1 MPDEDRETR
10 YYNKTTAALEWR
22 CKYCAQSYA
31 LSGGTDI
38 ITKHLTSQKGH
49 GIERNSLRDKRVKNQ
64 QATIVEAMQD
74 AAAHPQKRRKMHES
88 DGHSI
93 NPDMLE
99 ILWIQVVVACH
110 FALRLVE
117 IPQFRTFLL
126 YLNKDIECWLPNSH
140 KKIRDWVIRQFKIQ
154 KENVQQM
161 IHSARS
167 KIHISCDLWTS
178 SNSLAILGVV
188 AHFVTEDGKL
198 QRCVLA
204 LKDIIGKHTGEN
216 LAQAMVEVLE
226 EWRFASKLG
235 YFVMDNAENNDT
247 MMDSLKRELARH
259 WHIKYDPKTHRLRC
273 QGHIINLAVQSF
285 LFVTNSENIE
295 EEGITLDDIELW
307 RRKGPLG
314 KLHNFV
320 VFIQGSVQREQKFW
334 ELSRN
339 RHLARDNSTRWNSWY
354 TMLYVALK
362 LRDSIEAYYDHY
374 PDEAVDGD
382 MLTQDEW
389 AILEVI
395 KDFLEVFRD
404 ATKGLE
410 SHNATLDR
418 VLPSMDI
425 LLDEFEEKKEK
436 YHGNDILD
444 PMFNSG
450 WAKMDKYY
458 NRTNDSP
465 AYISAIVLNP
475 SHKFEYIKRWWP
487 EEWHETARHLLQTL
501 WDSEYKPATT
511 STQSPPLPAPLRKP
525 NKFLARMAER
535 HAQTDVDFDELDQY
549 LSTPTVTNL
558 SLKPISWWL
567 EPTQQSTFPTLS
579 RMAIDILSIPAMSAE
594 PERLFSSAKITIT
607 DRRNHLESDII
618 EALECLKSWYN
629 IPSVDDG
636 LSLVQFNQLNDFTEE
651 VEEFDKDSITQ
662 GGERGNCEA

>member
-1 MPDEDRETR
+1 MLDEDRETR

-88 DGHSI
+88 DGHTI

-117 IPQFRTFLL
+117 IPQFRTFLS

-247 MMDSLKRELARH
+247 MMDALKRELARH
-259 WHIKYDPKTHRLRC
+259 WHIKYDPKTHQLRC
-273 QGHIINLAVQSF
+273 
-285 LFVTNSENIE
+285 
-295 EEGITLDDIELW
+295 
-307 RRKGPLG
+307 
-314 KLHNFV
+314 
-320 VFIQGSVQREQKFW
+320 
-334 ELSRN
+334 
-339 RHLARDNSTRWNSWY
+339 
-354 TMLYVALK
+354 
-362 LRDSIEAYYDHY
+362 
-374 PDEAVDGD
+374 
-382 MLTQDEW
+382 
-389 AILEVI
+389 
-395 KDFLEVFRD
+395 
-404 ATKGLE
+404 
-410 SHNATLDR
+410 
-418 VLPSMDI
+418 
-425 LLDEFEEKKEK
+425 
-436 YHGNDILD
+436 
-444 PMFNSG
+444 
-450 WAKMDKYY
+450 
-458 NRTNDSP
+458 
-465 AYISAIVLNP
+465 
-475 SHKFEYIKRWWP
+475 
-487 EEWHETARHLLQTL
+487 
-501 WDSEYKPATT
+501 
-511 STQSPPLPAPLRKP
+511 
-525 NKFLARMAER
+525 
-535 HAQTDVDFDELDQY
+535 
-549 LSTPTVTNL
+549 
-558 SLKPISWWL
+558 
-567 EPTQQSTFPTLS
+567 
-579 RMAIDILSIPAMSAE
+579 
-594 PERLFSSAKITIT
+594 
-607 DRRNHLESDII
+607 
-618 EALECLKSWYN
+618 
-629 IPSVDDG
+629 
-636 LSLVQFNQLNDFTEE
+636 
-651 VEEFDKDSITQ
+651 
-662 GGERGNCEA
+662 